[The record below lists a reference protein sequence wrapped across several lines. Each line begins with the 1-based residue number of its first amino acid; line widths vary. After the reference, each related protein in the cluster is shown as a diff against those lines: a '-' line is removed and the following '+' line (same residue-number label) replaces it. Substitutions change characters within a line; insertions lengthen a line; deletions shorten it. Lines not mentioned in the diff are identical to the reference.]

1 MTVYGA
7 SNQPELP
14 VLLEKARQELHAS
27 EARFRNVVSRLPE
40 GIVVLDA
47 LGMVYFA
54 NPAALRL
61 ISQPPD
67 LFFRD
72 FNWRLGIGKTL
83 IHEAKTSGK
92 ATTYEIQVTETEWD
106 LKKAFLVTLHD
117 ITVQKEKENNLQQ
130 AIDESEARTA
140 ELEIMQFVAEQLNQA
155 ALLEETIQSGLEMI
169 QTLSGSKKVW
179 ALLADENNPPHL
191 VLVDRQS
198 QEKNT
203 HRALLE
209 MPENCTCLKQ
219 LLAGELNGFTH
230 IKKCEWAK
238 SLFGNDLKTEE
249 HLTFPLLVNNKT
261 IGVLNLAA
269 EPDKVY
275 SPYDI
280 NLLETV
286 CRELAAAI
294 ERGRTLSETS
304 DALRRDESINNFT
317 RTLSSTIDLTTVL
330 QNVIRLSADLIR
342 ADIGLLGLLS
352 NDQSTLTFPFNF
364 GLPADIEIPPL
375 ARTGSLIW
383 NVTSKCEGYFENN
396 THGSLPELP
405 AASRDKISSELAV
418 PIVGSGRCLGVI
430 SLYKTGHENV
440 FTRFDQTM
448 LESLARQAG
457 MAIIN
462 AELYFKVQQL
472 TTIDPLTRVNNR
484 LSFVNL
490 AVKEVERSWR
500 YGRPLSLI
508 MVDIDRL
515 TDYNQAY
522 GYEAGNDALRALAQA
537 CSSSLR
543 RVDILGRYQNDE
555 MVLLL
560 PETDLKNATDVAE
573 RLRLQIA
580 TIPLAT
586 PEGSSAITASMGL
599 TGVEGRQEID
609 LQTLLDRAEMA
620 LFEAKKNGR
629 NRVVAWKLE

>member
-1 MTVYGA
+1 MTAYGT

-14 VLLEKARQELHAS
+14 VLLEKVRQELHAC
-27 EARFRNVVSRLPE
+27 EARFRNIVSRMPD

-54 NPAALRL
+54 NPAALRFM
-61 ISQPPD
+61 SQPPD
-67 LFFRD
+67 LFFRE

-83 IHEAKTSGK
+83 IHETKTSGK
-92 ATTYEIQVTETEWD
+92 ATSYEIQVTETEWD

-117 ITVQKEKENNLQQ
+117 ITTQKKKESDLQQ

-140 ELEIMQFVAEQLNQA
+140 ELEIMRFVADQLNQA

-179 ALLADENNPPHL
+179 ALLADENNTPHL

-203 HRALLE
+203 RRTLLE

-219 LLAGELNGFTH
+219 LLAGELTGFIR
-230 IKKCEWAK
+230 IKNCEWAQ
-238 SLFGNDLKTEE
+238 SLFGESLGTEE
-249 HLTFPLLVNNKT
+249 HLTFPLIVNNKT
-261 IGVLNLAA
+261 TGVLNLAI

-275 SPYDI
+275 SEYDI
-280 NLLETV
+280 NLLESV

-294 ERGRTLSETS
+294 ERGRALSETS
-304 DALRRDESINNFT
+304 DALHRDERINNFT

-330 QNVIRLSADLIR
+330 QNVIRLSADLIGS
-342 ADIGLLGLLS
+342 DIGLIGLLS
-352 NDQSTLTFPFNF
+352 NDQSILTFPFNF
-364 GLPADIEIPPL
+364 GLPVDIEITPL

-383 NVTSKCEGYFENN
+383 DVISKSEGYFETNLQS
-396 THGSLPELP
+396 SLPELP
-405 AASRDKISSELAV
+405 TAFQNKVSSVLAA
-418 PIVGSGRCLGVI
+418 PIIGNGRCLGVI
-430 SLYKTGHENV
+430 SLYKTSHKNN

-457 MAIIN
+457 MAMIN
-462 AELYFKVQQL
+462 AELYFEVQQL
-472 TTIDPLTRVNNR
+472 TTIDSLTGVNNR
-484 LSFVNL
+484 LSFENL
-490 AVKEVERSWR
+490 AIKEVERSWR

-508 MVDIDRL
+508 VVDIDRL
-515 TDYNQAY
+515 NDYNQAY
-522 GYEAGNDALRALAQA
+522 GYEAGNDALRALAHA
-537 CSSSLR
+537 CSFGLR
-543 RVDILGRYQNDE
+543 RVDILGRLQNDE

-580 TIPLAT
+580 TIPLST